1 MAGPLS
7 LETGKQS
14 DRDLSSDGSPALRE
28 KASDSSPACG
38 RTDGAAGSLRN
49 GQDSGERAGSSVT
62 AGDRSLVGRVGWSGL
77 AQMMPMLVQL
87 ALTPY
92 FIRVLGLDGFGLW
105 SLILVFLGTL
115 TALDGGIG
123 ASLAR
128 FFAVHAAKHEREA
141 AGRLLLSAVA
151 LFVLLAVVVSI
162 VAVGFAETLTGWL
175 NLSPELHSQL
185 VEALRWLGILLLLAL
200 VNGAVVAILQ
210 ANHRF
215 GRLAASTAAA
225 QLAYI
230 IAALGLLQQG
240 GPATVLVGILS
251 TRYIVG
257 IVVGFA
263 LARRLVRFRRP
274 LFSKPSERAEFRAYA
289 GRMQL
294 SSMTSLLNGEVDAL
308 VVAALLPL
316 RYVGIFV
323 AAHQVAS
330 AARSL
335 PLYAFPP
342 ILTTIAN
349 SFAKDGL
356 AGARTEFD
364 RIQARWLPLVLGYTA
379 VAAGAALLAVPI
391 WLGDEFQLAGALAA
405 ILALGYGIQVALT
418 GIRTCFVRSI
428 GRPGLE
434 TRYSVFSTIVNV
446 ALTLPFALIFG
457 VTGVVAAT
465 AIALTGA
472 SLYFARLCRQ
482 FGIRDRPPHP
492 GWLPAIAMGAAVT
505 VLGALAVRETN
516 WHGPLA
522 AATVG
527 VPALVGLA
535 TIVLPLRLVA
545 ARAKS
550 PRSEG
555 G

>member
-1 MAGPLS
+1 
-7 LETGKQS
+7 
-14 DRDLSSDGSPALRE
+14 
-28 KASDSSPACG
+28 
-38 RTDGAAGSLRN
+38 
-49 GQDSGERAGSSVT
+49 
-62 AGDRSLVGRVGWSGL
+62 
-77 AQMMPMLVQL
+77 MPMLVQL

-128 FFAVHAAKHEREA
+128 FFAVHAARDEREA
-141 AGRLLLSAVA
+141 SGRLLLTAVVVFA
-151 LFVLLAVVVSI
+151 LLSVVVSI
-162 VAVGFAETLTGWL
+162 LAIVLAEVVAGWL
-175 NLSPELHSQL
+175 KLSPELHGQA
-185 VEALRWLGILLLLAL
+185 VEAVRWLGVLLLLAL
-200 VNGAVVAILQ
+200 LNGAVVALLQ

-215 GRLAASTAAA
+215 GRLCASTAAA
-225 QLAYI
+225 QLAYV
-230 IAALGLLQQG
+230 IAALVMLQPGQPG
-240 GPATVLVGILS
+240 TVLVVVLM
-251 TRYIVG
+251 TRY
-257 IVVGFA
+257 VVGVAVGFT

-274 LFSKPSERAEFRAYA
+274 LFSTPPERAAFKAYA

-308 VVAALLPL
+308 LVAALLPL

-342 ILTTIAN
+342 ILTTLAN
-349 SFAKDGL
+349 SFAKNGL
-356 AGARTEFD
+356 SGARMEFD
-364 RIQARWLPLVLGYTA
+364 RIQGRWLPLVLGYTA
-379 VAAGAALLAVPI
+379 VAACAALVAVPI
-391 WLGDEFQLAGALAA
+391 WLGDQFKLAGALAA

-446 ALTLPFALIFG
+446 ALTVPFALVFG
-457 VTGVVAAT
+457 VVGVVTAT
-465 AIALTGA
+465 AIALTSA
-472 SLYFARLCRQ
+472 SLYFAWICRQ

-492 GWLPAIAMGAAVT
+492 SWLPTIAVAATVT
-505 VLGALAVRETN
+505 ILGALAIRETN

-527 VPALVGLA
+527 IPALMGLA
-535 TIVLPLRLVA
+535 TIVLPLRFGVT
-545 ARAKS
+545 RAQS
-550 PRSEG
+550 PGSEG
-555 G
+555 A

>member
-1 MAGPLS
+1 MV
-7 LETGKQS
+7 KHS
-14 DRDLSSDGSPALRE
+14 DRNASSDGSTEPRQQANDPLLVCARADDAE
-28 KASDSSPACG
+28 ESLLNSHDSA
-38 RTDGAAGSLRN
+38 
-49 GQDSGERAGSSVT
+49 ERAGSSLT
-62 AGDRSLVGRVGWSGL
+62 ADDRRLVGRVGWSGL
-77 AQMMPMLVQL
+77 AQILPMLVQL

-115 TALDGGIG
+115 AALDGGIG

-128 FFAVHAAKHEREA
+128 FFAVHAAKDEPEA

-151 LFVLLAVVVSI
+151 VFVLLSVVVSI
-162 VAVGFAETLTGWL
+162 LAIGLAEPVASWL
-175 NLSPELHSQL
+175 DLSPELERQA
-185 VEALRWLGILLLLAL
+185 VEALRLLGVLLLLAL
-200 VNGAVVAILQ
+200 LNGAVIALLQ

-215 GRLAASTAAA
+215 GRLGASTAAA

-230 IAALGLLQQG
+230 LAALVLLQPGQ
-240 GPATVLVGILS
+240 PAAVLVGVLS
-251 TRYIVG
+251 VRYVIG
-257 IVVGFA
+257 IAVGFA

-274 LFSKPSERAEFRAYA
+274 IFSKPSERSAFRAYA

-308 VVAALLPL
+308 VVAAMLPV

-342 ILTTIAN
+342 ILTTLAN
-349 SFAKDGL
+349 AFAKDGL
-356 AGARTEFD
+356 PGARTEFD

-379 VAAGAALLAVPI
+379 VATCAALFAVPI
-391 WLGDEFQLAGALAA
+391 WLGDDFQVSGVLAA
-405 ILALGYGIQVALT
+405 ILALGYGVQVAFT

-434 TRYSVFSTIVNV
+434 TRYSIFSTIVNV
-446 ALTLPFALIFG
+446 ALTVPLALMFG
-457 VTGVVAAT
+457 VVGVVTAT
-465 AIALTGA
+465 AIALSSA
-472 SLYFARLCRQ
+472 SLYFAWLCRQ
-482 FGIRDRPPHP
+482 FDIRDRRPHP
-492 GWLPAIAMGAAVT
+492 SWLPAIAVGAAVT
-505 VLGALAVRETN
+505 LLGALAVSHTD

-522 AATVG
+522 AAAVG
-527 VPALVGLA
+527 IPALVGVA
-535 TIVLPLRLVA
+535 TVVLPLRLAA

-550 PRSEG
+550 RPKG

>member
-1 MAGPLS
+1 VFRRSKSGSPADSGAGPLS
-7 LETGKQS
+7 LETVKQS
-14 DRDLSSDGSPALRE
+14 DRDLSE
-28 KASDSSPACG
+28 
-38 RTDGAAGSLRN
+38 
-49 GQDSGERAGSSVT
+49 
-62 AGDRSLVGRVGWSGL
+62 DRSLVGRVGWSGL

-128 FFAVHAAKHEREA
+128 FFAVHAAKHEPEA
-141 AGRLLLSAVA
+141 AGRLLLTAVA
-151 LFVLLAVVVSI
+151 VFVLLGAVVSLI
-162 VAVGFAETLTGWL
+162 AVGFARPLTGWL
-175 NLSPELHSQL
+175 TLSPELHSQAI
-185 VEALRWLGILLLLAL
+185 EALKWLGILLLLAL
-200 VNGAVVAILQ
+200 VNGAVIALLQ

-215 GRLAASTAAA
+215 GRLAASTATA

-230 IAALGLLQQG
+230 IAALVLLHQG
-240 GPATVLVGILS
+240 HSATVLIGVLS
-251 TRYIVG
+251 TRYVVG

-274 LFSKPSERAEFRAYA
+274 LFSRPSERAEFRAYA

-308 VVAALLPL
+308 LVAAILPL

-379 VAAGAALLAVPI
+379 VAACAALVAVPI
-391 WLGDEFQLAGALAA
+391 WLGDEFQLAGVLAA
-405 ILALGYGIQVALT
+405 ILAMGYGIQVALT

-457 VTGVVAAT
+457 VAGVVAAT

-472 SLYFARLCRQ
+472 SLYFAWLCRQ

-492 GWLPAIAMGAAVT
+492 SWLPAIAIGATVT
-505 VLGALAVRETN
+505 VLGALAIRETN

-522 AATVG
+522 AASVG
-527 VPALVGLA
+527 VPALLGLA
-535 TIVLPLRLVA
+535 AIVLPLRLVA

-550 PRSEG
+550 HRSEG